1 MGRNCA
7 KGGGMGF
14 EQEAFDRLM
23 GNVWDKRSRMQQE
36 ISRGTKGEPFVVQE
50 LSRKG
55 PQTPSQLAQAMKATT
70 GRVST
75 LLSVLEKKGQIVRE
89 TDPDDRRSVLVSLTE
104 TGHRRAQKQRD
115 DMREAVCWIFSQ
127 MGERRTRE
135 FVDLSIEFTTYM
147 TLCMPGKERPTP
159 EEVREAFAQ
168 DER

>member
-1 MGRNCA
+1 
-7 KGGGMGF
+7 MGF
-14 EQEAFDRLM
+14 EREMFDELM
-23 GNVWDKRSRMQQE
+23 SNIWDKRSRMQQE

-70 GRVST
+70 GRIST

-89 TDPDDRRSVLVSLTE
+89 ADPADRRIVHVSLTQAGE
-104 TGHRRAQKQRD
+104 RRARKQRD
-115 DMREAVCWIFSQ
+115 EMREAVCWIFSQ

-147 TLCMPGKERPTP
+147 SLCMPGKPRPTP
-159 EEVREAFAQ
+159 EEVRAAFAQ
-168 DER
+168 DEV